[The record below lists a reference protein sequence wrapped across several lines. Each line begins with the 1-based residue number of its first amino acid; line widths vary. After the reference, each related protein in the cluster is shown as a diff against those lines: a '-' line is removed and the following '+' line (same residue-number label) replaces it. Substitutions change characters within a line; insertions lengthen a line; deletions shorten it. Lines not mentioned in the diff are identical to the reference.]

1 MYNAKSARA
10 SIRGRANR
18 DEGAL
23 LEKMI
28 SNSCDYYRERGIADI
43 YKTPEP
49 FKVTRSLQQGQ
60 FIGHFAS
67 KAQPDYQGVI
77 SYGRHIVFDAK
88 ATRTDRISVSV
99 LSDKQKEIL
108 LRRHKM
114 NALSGVL
121 LCYSFKTFVF
131 MPITTFLEAKK
142 INKHLYW
149 TADEAAAQCKLA
161 RFDGKIIYF
170 LGGIT

>member
-10 SIRGRANR
+10 SIRGRQNR

-23 LEKMI
+23 FEKLI
-28 SNSCDYYRERGIADI
+28 SDSCDYYRERGIADI

-49 FKVTRSLQQGQ
+49 FKVTRALQQGQ
-60 FIGHFAS
+60 FIGHFAA
-67 KAQPDYQGVI
+67 KAQPDYQGVT

-88 ATRTDRISVSV
+88 ATMTDRIAVTA

-108 LRRHKM
+108 ARRHEM
-114 NALSGVL
+114 NAISGVL
-121 LCYSFKTFVF
+121 MCYSFKTFVF
-131 MPITTFLEAKK
+131 MPITTFLQAKWL
-142 INKHLYW
+142 NGHSYW
-149 TADEAAAQCKLA
+149 TVEECAVQCKSA

-170 LGGIT
+170 LQE